1 MEVQRIKQLLLLWSR
16 IRTTRV
22 ALVGGNHTASRFY
35 LMDIQFNKKQMMK
48 MKTCSSYLPRSV
60 MYENQLVITIPHSRI
75 LKVLAR
81 SVLLALVII
90 TFPSIES
97 FIADSSI
104 QSSLGGGSNV
114 DNVNSILM
122 PSLFQDLVNEGLFKL
137 GGKSLFVTSGNYNIG
152 NSQILIDNEIDLVSE
167 LDQERRSSI
176 ADNSFDFIISS
187 GFRSSEFIDRSLKMG
202 GILVSQLNNDL
213 AKAFMRPSNYKI
225 VYVRKFDTTVVA
237 MRKIAAVPD
246 TLNSPTK
253 RRLFAFE
260 SEEAKRAALNGLEDV
275 ILEPPRGSAAF
286 KTYSRK
292 TKYLPEL
299 TGDSLDGYT
308 RRVFIDVSLPGKGG
322 GSIEW
327 FKNNYPTRN
336 RVFDVFNIEMVA
348 GESALPQIGVSDWL
362 EKNVKKEEYI
372 VMKAEADV
380 VEEMIS
386 SKAINLV
393 DELFLE
399 CKHQW
404 QRGKKN
410 KGKRAYWECLALYG
424 RLRDEGVAVH
434 QWWG

>member
-1 MEVQRIKQLLLLWSR
+1 
-16 IRTTRV
+16 
-22 ALVGGNHTASRFY
+22 
-35 LMDIQFNKKQMMK
+35 MK
-48 MKTCSSYLPRSV
+48 NCSYLPRSV
-60 MYENQLVITIPHSRI
+60 IYENQLVITIPHSRI

-81 SVLLALVII
+81 SVLLALIII

-97 FIADSSI
+97 FIADSSMNR
-104 QSSLGGGSNV
+104 SL
-114 DNVNSILM
+114 DNVEINSVNPIDSILM
-122 PSLFQDLVNEGLFKL
+122 PLLFQDLVNEGLFKL
-137 GGKSLFVTSGNYNIG
+137 GGKSLFVTSGDYNVE
-152 NSQILIDNEIDLVSE
+152 NSYKENRQILIDNEIDLVSE
-167 LDQERRSSI
+167 LDQERQSSI

-187 GFRSSEFIDRSLKMG
+187 GFQASEFIDRSVKMG
-202 GILVSQLNNDL
+202 GIVVSQLNNDP
-213 AKAFMRPSNYKI
+213 AAFMKPSNYKI
-225 VYVRKFDTTVVA
+225 VYIRKFDTTVVA
-237 MRKIAAVPD
+237 MRKIAALPD
-246 TLNSPTK
+246 ILNSPTK
-253 RRLFAFE
+253 RRLFGFE
-260 SEEAKRAALNGLEDV
+260 SDAKRAALNGLEDV
-275 ILEPPRGSAAF
+275 ILEPPRGSSAF

-299 TGDSLDGYT
+299 TGDTLDGYK
-308 RRVFIDVSLPGKGG
+308 RRVFIDVSLPGKAG

-327 FKNNYPTRN
+327 FKKNYPTRN
-336 RVFDVFNIEMVA
+336 RVFDIFNIEMVA

-362 EKNVKKEEYI
+362 EKNVKKEEYV